1 MIVLTPYFLRLV
13 NLYRS
18 FLPYANKRVD
28 CLATLF
34 ISLGNAT
41 NILRQNNSGCRFCN
55 YTG

>member
-34 ISLGNAT
+34 IGLGNPM
-41 NILRQNNSGCRFCN
+41 NIPRQNDSRCRFCN